1 MKRNTQP
8 QPAVVAWPSDEARH
22 TVVQANQQAWQ
33 RFADAARGHRE
44 HAERL
49 DAEIGEK
56 SRQLEELRRD
66 IDARIREKE
75 QQDYYAAQAQSNV
88 AAFAAAM
95 AALGEQFPPPLPDRL
110 VAGTAGMSALE
121 VQAHTAAWNGMD
133 PNPTGVQADP
143 LDRFNAAHNEY
154 AAENPGDVR

>member
-8 QPAVVAWPSDEARH
+8 QPVVAWPTDEARH
-22 TVVQANQQAWQ
+22 TVVQANQFAWQ
-33 RFADAARGHRE
+33 RHADAARGHRS

-49 DAEIGEK
+49 DAEIGAK
-56 SRQLEELRRD
+56 TRDLEELRRE
-66 IDARIREKE
+66 IDARVQEKR
-75 QQDYYAAQAQSNV
+75 QQDHYAAQEQA
-88 AAFAAAM
+88 AAEAFAATLAM
-95 AALGEQFPPPLPDRL
+95 LGEQPPPLPDRL

-121 VQAHTAAWNGMD
+121 AQAHTAAWNGMD